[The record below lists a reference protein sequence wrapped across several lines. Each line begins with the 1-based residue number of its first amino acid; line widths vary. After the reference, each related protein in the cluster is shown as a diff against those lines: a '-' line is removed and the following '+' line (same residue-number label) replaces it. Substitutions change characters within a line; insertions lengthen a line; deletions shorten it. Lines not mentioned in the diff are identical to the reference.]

1 MKQQPIGQM
10 QLLQI
15 NMRMK
20 LNDCLILDRED
31 LVKCAEDNLTSLL
44 FDRVRES
51 DIKEFLSKIRLNW
64 GLESL
69 ERLDGSVVLRKVEV
83 L

>member
-44 FDRVRES
+44 FNRIRES
-51 DIKEFLSKIRLNW
+51 DVKEFLSQIRLNW

-69 ERLDGSVVLRKVEV
+69 ERLDGSVVLRKVE
-83 L
+83 LL